1 MKPRTKLEKLVTEL
15 SGKLPAITKEQEDWA
30 KKHLFDHFAYKCKD
44 ELWCSECGKM
54 WVNTSK
60 DKLGD
65 KIECPYCHHQLDVKV
80 SRKQKIHEE
89 AYMSIL
95 QVKGG
100 FQVIRHI
107 LCWKNIRKET
117 SPVCYDFTEV
127 VQEWIREDGKRTIIA
142 RPINMGGNGFA
153 YSSPL
158 SIKGEYGSN
167 PYNYYGDLYAI
178 YGELYPRKELLP
190 ELKKRGLNR
199 WFPDV
204 TPSKLIRDLLK
215 GGNDVELCLKTGQ
228 ISMLKHMYKTGFS
241 QLRYK
246 PSFNICNRNRYIIRD
261 ASMWN
266 DYISLL
272 SYFHKD
278 LHNAKYVCPKNLK
291 AEHDRLLRKKNEI
304 EARQRRER
312 DRIKAIQKEKQ
323 LKEDIASFYNRM
335 ERFFGM
341 EIKGDGITIRPLESV
356 TQFYKEGKVMHHC
369 VYANRYYRRSECLIM
384 TAIVGEKH
392 VETIEVNLKSFQIVQ
407 SRAVCNGTSEYH
419 DRIIR
424 LVEKNMSLIKK
435 RIA

>member
-1 MKPRTKLEKLVTEL
+1 MKPRTRLEKRVTGP
-15 SGKLPAITKEQEDWA
+15 SGKLSTVTEVQKEWA
-30 KKHLFDHFAYKCKD
+30 KEHIFTHEAYRCKD
-44 ELWCSECGKM
+44 ELWCSECGGT
-54 WVNTSK
+54 WIDTSNSE
-60 DKLGD
+60 LGTTLFSD
-65 KIECPYCHHQLDVKV
+65 TAECPYCHHKPDAKV
-80 SRKQKIHEE
+80 SRKRKVEE
-89 AYMSIL
+89 EKHMSIL
-95 QVKGG
+95 QTAGE
-100 FQVIRHI
+100 FQIIRHI
-107 LCWKNIRKET
+107 LCCKYVRKRNFDLNGRQDHIH
-117 SPVCYDFTEV
+117 YAFFEV
-127 VQEWIREDGKRTIIA
+127 VQEWITVGGKRTIMA
-142 RPINMGGNGFA
+142 KPMNMG
-153 YSSPL
+153 SSGW
-158 SIKGEYGSN
+158 I
-167 PYNYYGDLYAI
+167 
-178 YGELYPRKELLP
+178 YPRKKPLP
-190 ELKKRGLNR
+190 ELRKRGIGKR
-199 WFPDV
+199 FPDV
-204 TPSKLIRDLLK
+204 PPSKLVRDLLK
-215 GGNDVELCLKTGQ
+215 GGNDAELCIRTGQ
-228 ISMLKHMYKTGFS
+228 TDMLKHMYKTGYY

-291 AEHDRLLRKKNEI
+291 AGHDRLLRKKNEI

-312 DRIKAIQKEKQ
+312 DRIKAIQKEKR

-356 TQFYKEGKVMHHC
+356 TQFYKEGKAMHHC

-384 TAIVGEKH
+384 TAIAGEKH
-392 VETIEVNLKSFQIVQ
+392 AETIEVNLESFQIVQ

>member
-1 MKPRTKLEKLVTEL
+1 MASNESFKQAIKAYLDKRAEEDSLFAPKYANEK
-15 SGKLPAITKEQEDWA
+15 
-30 KKHLFDHFAYKCKD
+30 
-44 ELWCSECGKM
+44 
-54 WVNTSK
+54 
-60 DKLGD
+60 
-65 KIECPYCHHQLDVKV
+65 
-80 SRKQKIHEE
+80 
-89 AYMSIL
+89 
-95 QVKGG
+95 
-100 FQVIRHI
+100 
-107 LCWKNIRKET
+107 KNIDECC
-117 SPVCYDFTEV
+117 SYIMGE
-127 VQEWIREDGKRTIIA
+127 A
-142 RPINMGGNGFA
+142 R
-153 YSSPL
+153 
-158 SIKGEYGSN
+158 
-167 PYNYYGDLYAI
+167 
-178 YGELYPRKELLP
+178 
-190 ELKKRGLNR
+190 KRGNAVAIS
-199 WFPDV
+199 DEEV
-204 TPSKLIRDLLK
+204 YGMAVHYYDE
-215 GGNDVELCLKTGQ
+215 ELCIKTGQ
-228 ISMLKHMYKTGFS
+228 TDMLKHMYKTGYY

-304 EARQRRER
+304 EARQRRKR

-341 EIKGDGITIRPLESV
+341 EIKGNGITIRPLESV
-356 TQFYKEGKVMHHC
+356 TQFYKEGKAMHHC

-392 VETIEVNLKSFQIVQ
+392 AETIEVNLKSFQIVQ

-419 DRIIR
+419 DCIIR